1 MSVHLQACHGI
12 VGGGTASLNLDLG
25 KLDHISAHSYFRD
38 DRMVEVAFTH
48 GRLRMHRDEFAQ
60 LLRRGPEALIQD
72 QDYYAQC
79 SGAVADLEGESA

>member
-1 MSVHLQACHGI
+1 
-12 VGGGTASLNLDLG
+12 
-25 KLDHISAHSYFRD
+25 
-38 DRMVEVAFTH
+38 
-48 GRLRMHRDEFAQ
+48 MHRDEFAH

>member
-1 MSVHLQACHGI
+1 MSAHLQTCHGI
-12 VGGGTASLNLDLG
+12 VGGGTAS
-25 KLDHISAHSYFRD
+25 
-38 DRMVEVAFTH
+38 
-48 GRLRMHRDEFAQ
+48 